1 MGNPLRR
8 IGEEARGVHLVGSDI
23 GGPAPG
29 VPVPR
34 RRERITERENPASVS
49 LDTRP
54 ARQVLRLINR
64 EDRKVAPAVGRV
76 LPQIERAVE
85 IIVRALAQ
93 GGRLVYLG
101 TGTSGRLGVLD
112 AAECLPT
119 FSTDRVVG
127 VLAGAP
133 EAMFRPT
140 EASEDNP
147 RLAVRD
153 LKRIGFSRRDVLV
166 GISASGQTPY
176 TLGGMRYARRLGAKT
191 IGLSS
196 NRRAALRRLS
206 NVAILP
212 EVGPEVIA
220 GSTRM
225 KAGTAQ
231 KLVLNMLSTASMAR
245 LGRVFSNWMVNLQ
258 LKNRK
263 LRGRARAILMKAG
276 GVSARKAAVALQRAN
291 WELPVALL
299 MVRQGLSLQ
308 DARRRLSATPNT
320 AAVLRAALA
329 SGGQKTEGAQKTKGM
344 RKTRLSGGRS

>member
-1 MGNPLRR
+1 LR
-8 IGEEARGVHLVGSDI
+8 
-23 GGPAPG
+23 
-29 VPVPR
+29 R

-54 ARQVLRLINR
+54 TREVLRLINR
-64 EDRKVAPAVGRV
+64 EDRKVAPAVGKV
-76 LPQIERAVE
+76 LAPIGRAVE
-85 IIVRALAQ
+85 MIVHALAA

-112 AAECLPT
+112 AAECIPT
-119 FSTDRVVG
+119 FGTDRVVG
-127 VLAGAP
+127 VMAGAP
-133 EAMFRPT
+133 RAMFRPT
-140 EASEDNP
+140 EASEDDP

-153 LKRIGFSRRDVLV
+153 LKRIRFSRRDVLV

-206 NVAILP
+206 DVAILP

-245 LGRVFSNWMVNLQ
+245 LGRVFSNWMINLQ
-258 LKNRK
+258 SKNRK

-276 GVSARKAAVALQRAN
+276 GISARRAAAALQQAKGD
-291 WELPVALL
+291 LPVALL

-308 DARRRLSATPNT
+308 EAQRRLSATPNT

-329 SGGQKTEGAQKTKGM
+329 SEGQKRQGVQKAKGM
-344 RKTRLSGGRS
+344 RKTRFSGGRS

>member
-1 MGNPLRR
+1 M
-8 IGEEARGVHLVGSDI
+8 
-23 GGPAPG
+23 
-29 VPVPR
+29 R
-34 RRERITERENPASVS
+34 RRHERITERENPATAS

-54 ARQVLRLINR
+54 TRQVLRLISR
-64 EDRKVAPAVGRV
+64 EDRKVAPAVARV

-85 IIVRALAQ
+85 IIVAALAQ

-112 AAECLPT
+112 AAECIPT
-119 FSTDRVVG
+119 FATDRVLG

-133 EAMFRPT
+133 QAMFRPT
-140 EASEDNP
+140 ESSEDDP

-153 LKRIGFSRRDVLV
+153 LKRLRLSGRDVLV

-176 TLGGMRYARRLGAKT
+176 TLGGMRYARRLGART

-196 NRRAALRRLS
+196 NPQAALRRLAD
-206 NVAILP
+206 VAILP

-231 KLVLNMLSTASMAR
+231 KLVLNMLSTASMVR

-258 LKNRK
+258 SKNRK
-263 LRGRARAILMKAG
+263 LRGRARTIL
-276 GVSARKAAVALQRAN
+276 RKAAGIGAAQAAAALQRARGD
-291 WELPVALL
+291 LPVALL
-299 MVRQGLSLQ
+299 MVRQGLSLKQ
-308 DARRRLSATPNT
+308 ARQRLQATPNT
-320 AAVLRAALA
+320 AAVLRDALGSPGPRPQGTRKA
-329 SGGQKTEGAQKTKGM
+329 GGA
-344 RKTRLSGGRS
+344 RKTSFSGRRS